1 VQKTWDNTYPVPQT
15 LVDGGVVYP
24 CGVIGPTEYLMY
36 SRFAIVGLVREEFV
50 EDNEDVPKRN
60 RDESKM
66 FPMSRSTTQLKVFFL
81 QLGHVCTNCIYTNFL
96 CNTLASYI

>member
-24 CGVIGPTEYLMY
+24 CGVIGPYLMY
-36 SRFAIVGLVREEFV
+36 SRFAIVGLVRAEFV

-66 FPMSRSTTQLKVFFL
+66 FPMSRSTTQLKVFFFAV
-81 QLGHVCTNCIYTNFL
+81 GPRMY
-96 CNTLASYI
+96 